1 MQPRRAVV
9 IGVIFLFIAAVYWF
23 VPYATGGIIDYA
35 GITMLIALSA
45 AMSIMA
51 YVLLAGSRQG

>member
-9 IGVIFLFIAAVYWF
+9 IGVIFLVIAAIYWAA
-23 VPYATGGIIDYA
+23 PYLSGAPVDYA